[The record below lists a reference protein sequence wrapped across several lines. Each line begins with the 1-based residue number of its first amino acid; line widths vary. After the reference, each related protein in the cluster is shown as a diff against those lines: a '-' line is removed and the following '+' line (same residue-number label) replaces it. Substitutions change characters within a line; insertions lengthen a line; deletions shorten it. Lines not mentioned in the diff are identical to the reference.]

1 MNDSGNPG
9 PVTED
14 LLGSVT
20 EQAVSDRRRKAGTDV
35 PPKKKDGWN
44 RCPTQKK
51 RMERMSP
58 ERWNGLAW
66 FRMNGYGKVLG
77 HPWVGKHTGCPPTKT
92 RSTRQKRVGLVR
104 LFLCEVTLHFH
115 RHTRASHGNS
125 TCESAQNLSYDKKWR
140 RLPSKKNQNE
150 RSRCFA
156 HWIVLRRHVLED
168 SSGGWIQTAW
178 FAPNPFTKEANQR
191 ARVLVRKAQTNTDN
205 RRRRPTKTGEGMTSP
220 WDQAVR

>member
-1 MNDSGNPG
+1 
-9 PVTED
+9 
-14 LLGSVT
+14 
-20 EQAVSDRRRKAGTDV
+20 
-35 PPKKKDGWN
+35 
-44 RCPTQKK
+44 
-51 RMERMSP
+51 MSP

-140 RLPSKKNQNE
+140 RLPSKKNQNKKPMF
-150 RSRCFA
+150 RALDRPSSRA
-156 HWIVLRRHVLED
+156 RGLIKGGYRRPGLLQINSPKKPINRVCPCEESTDEHRQPP
-168 SSGGWIQTAW
+168 QTAMG
-178 FAPNPFTKEANQR
+178 
-191 ARVLVRKAQTNTDN
+191 
-205 RRRRPTKTGEGMTSP
+205 RPTKTGEGMTSP
-220 WDQAVR
+220 RGQAVR